1 MILYDRLRLRNIFI
15 NILYYIKLLFYPQF
29 IKFLVLNKNELFK
42 RNLKS
47 SSSIKK
53 RMRQLKILIRIE
65 ENNNFLN
72 IDNFLYGENFNDI
85 LMIISK

>member
-47 SSSIKK
+47 S
-53 RMRQLKILIRIE
+53 
-65 ENNNFLN
+65 
-72 IDNFLYGENFNDI
+72 
-85 LMIISK
+85 